1 MHLDAFN
8 TLDEESAARELRR
21 CCGSTRWVESMTRAR
36 PFPSVE
42 AMAEIGDAVWMS
54 LGPADWLE
62 AFAAHPRIGETRPGE
77 SGKMA
82 APKPGDL
89 SRSEAGPGGP
99 ASPKLGVIGPSEG
112 GSSWEE
118 QEQSGTRSATEKV
131 RERLAARNRQYE
143 ARFGYIFIVC
153 ATGKTVEQMLAIVE
167 DRLQNDSQEELRIA
181 AEEQRQITRLR
192 IGKLLEPDTGG
203 PFMITTHVLDTARGG
218 PAVGVTVILE
228 LRQASE
234 WSPIGRGSTD
244 EAGRVASLTD
254 DRELVPGTYRLTFDT
269 GTYHRE
275 QGISVPF
282 FPEAKITFNV
292 RDVDEHYHVPL
303 LLSPFGYSTYRG
315 A

>member
-36 PFPSVE
+36 PFPSAE
-42 AMAEIGDAVWMS
+42 AMADIGDAVWMS

-62 AFAAHPRIGETRPGE
+62 AFAAHPRIGETRPRE
-77 SGKMA
+77 SGGLA
-82 APKPGDL
+82 APKLGGGTPG
-89 SRSEAGPGGP
+89 
-99 ASPKLGVIGPSEG
+99 EG
-112 GSSWEE
+112 GSGGLSWEE

-131 RERLAARNRQYE
+131 KERLAARNRQYE

-153 ATGKTVEQMLAIVE
+153 ATGKTVEEMLATVE

-192 IGKLLEPDTGG
+192 IGKLLESDTDG

-234 WSPIGRGSTD
+234 WSPIGRGTTD
-244 EAGRVASLTD
+244 ENGRVASLTD

-275 QGISVPF
+275 QGITVPF

-292 RDVDEHYHVPL
+292 RDIDEGYHVPL

>member
-1 MHLDAFN
+1 MQLDAFN
-8 TLDEESAARELRR
+8 ALDAEAASAELRR

-36 PFPSVE
+36 PFPNAD
-42 AMAEIGDAVWMS
+42 AMADIADAVWLS
-54 LGPADWLE
+54 LGSADWLE
-62 AFAAHPRIGETRPGE
+62 AFAAHPRIGETKALE
-77 SGKMA
+77 
-82 APKPGDL
+82 
-89 SRSEAGPGGP
+89 PGG
-99 ASPKLGVIGPSEG
+99 LG
-112 GSSWEE
+112 WEE
-118 QEQSGTRSATEKV
+118 QEQSSTRSASEKV
-131 RERLAARNRQYE
+131 KERLAARNRQYE

-153 ATGKTVEQMLAIVE
+153 ATGKTAEQMLALVE

-181 AEEQRQITRLR
+181 VEEQRQITRLR
-192 IGKLLEPDTGG
+192 IGKLLEPDSHG

-234 WSPIGRGSTD
+234 WSPIGRGTTD
-244 EAGRVASLTD
+244 ENGRVASLTD
-254 DRELVPGTYRLTFDT
+254 DRELIPGTYRLTFDT

-292 RDVDEHYHVPL
+292 RDIDEDYHVPL
-303 LLSPFGYSTYRG
+303 LLSPFGYTTYRG